1 MERWLLSKS
10 KKSNEWSVKGVE
22 ESRGQVFKSNSKAVS
37 EFIDQIKLQSKMEYG
52 PSIVDI
58 GFSRG

>member
-1 MERWLLSKS
+1 
-10 KKSNEWSVKGVE
+10 VKGVE

-37 EFIDQIKLQSKMEYG
+37 GFIDQIKMELKMESG

>member
-10 KKSNEWSVKGVE
+10 KSNEWSVKGVE

-37 EFIDQIKLQSKMEYG
+37 GFIDQIKMELKMESG